1 MQKVKTFFT
10 FFYIQEQ
17 IFIFYDVQLF
27 LVKSVFCIKFMAL
40 LLLIPLIIQQLS
52 ENSMFE
58 IAISLRFI
66 EIIDKSWDPLQ
77 TFGGNVKR
85 LSKKYQ

>member
-1 MQKVKTFFT
+1 
-10 FFYIQEQ
+10 
-17 IFIFYDVQLF
+17 
-27 LVKSVFCIKFMAL
+27 MAL